1 MKILNIHGYKGSAK
15 NSAYEALIALGHEV
29 TSPELDYDTLLPDE
43 TLEMLLREAGECG
56 AEMLVG
62 SSLGGFYAAVMSV
75 RHGLPAALVN
85 PCLMPFLHLPRLG
98 YCGEIRPFI
107 KLFGELADIDSTKIS
122 VIVGGSDEVID
133 THDMTRNLL
142 KNSRFEVVPNGKHSG
157 STLPLKSFFAEV
169 LDEASTLF

>member
-15 NSAYEALIALGHEV
+15 NSAYEALTALGHEV
-29 TSPELDYDTLLPDE
+29 TSPELDYDTLSPDE

-75 RHGLPAALVN
+75 RLGLPAALVN

-107 KLFGELADIDSTKIS
+107 TLFGELAKIDDCKVYAI
-122 VIVGGSDEVID
+122 IGEKDEVID

-142 KNSRFEVVPNGKHSG
+142 KNSRFEVVPNGRHSG
-157 STLPLKSFFAEV
+157 STLPLKSFLCEV
-169 LDEASTLF
+169 

>member
-15 NSAYEALIALGHEV
+15 NSAYEALTALGHEV
-29 TSPELDYDTLLPDE
+29 TSPELDYDILSPDE
-43 TLEMLLREAGECG
+43 TLEILLCEAGVCG
-56 AEMLVG
+56 PEMLVG

-75 RHGLPAALVN
+75 RLGIPAVLVN

-98 YCGEIRPFI
+98 YTGDIRPFMP
-107 KLFGELADIDSTKIS
+107 LFGELAKIDGCKVYAI
-122 VIVGGSDEVID
+122 IGEKDEVID

-142 KNSRFEVVPNGKHSG
+142 KNSRIALIPNGMHSG

-169 LDEASTLF
+169 LGRI